1 MKEELSAVR
10 LEPTYTM
17 VQAEALTT
25 HSNRVAVRAAI
36 RNQSFFIV
44 FIFVLL
50 PVMLLLDTKELTAL
64 FDKINIHKCTD
75 KSPKMY
81 KN

>member
-25 HSNRVAVRAAI
+25 HSNRVAARAAI
-36 RNQSFFIV
+36 RIQIFIV

-64 FDKINIHKCTD
+64 FDKIIIHKYTD
-75 KSPKMY
+75 KSTKMY

>member
-50 PVMLLLDTKELTAL
+50 PVMLLLDTKELTDL
-64 FDKINIHKCTD
+64 FDKIIIHKYTD
-75 KSPKMY
+75 MST
-81 KN
+81 KNV

>member
-1 MKEELSAVR
+1 
-10 LEPTYTM
+10 M

-25 HSNRVAVRAAI
+25 HSNRVAARAAKRI
-36 RNQSFFIV
+36 YIFIV

-64 FDKINIHKCTD
+64 FDKIIIHKYTD
-75 KSPKMY
+75 MST
-81 KN
+81 KNV

>member
-1 MKEELSAVR
+1 
-10 LEPTYTM
+10 M

-36 RNQSFFIV
+36 RIQIFIV

-64 FDKINIHKCTD
+64 FDEIIIHKYTD
-75 KSPKMY
+75 ISTKDV
-81 KN
+81 

>member
-1 MKEELSAVR
+1 MKEEPSAVR

-36 RNQSFFIV
+36 RIQIFIV

-64 FDKINIHKCTD
+64 FDKIVIHKYTNM
-75 KSPKMY
+75 STR
-81 KN
+81 NV

>member
-25 HSNRVAVRAAI
+25 HSNRVAARAAKRI
-36 RNQSFFIV
+36 
-44 FIFVLL
+44 
-50 PVMLLLDTKELTAL
+50 
-64 FDKINIHKCTD
+64 
-75 KSPKMY
+75 
-81 KN
+81 